1 MGVGVGTG
9 VGVDSVE
16 LSPFVVVDAN
26 DDFESAL
33 PAPQPAIPRIATST
47 TASLQL
53 TLRLT
58 RKIPPGRREAD
69 AKVRLGELL
78 CPDDQPNALL

>member
-1 MGVGVGTG
+1 VGVGVGTG

-33 PAPQPAIPRIATST
+33 PAPQPAIPRVATST

-53 TLRLT
+53 ALRLT